1 MAPVGGTGGSR
12 RECPRFP
19 AGTTAPARGA
29 GGCQTLVIADGEWTA
44 EAGSAGAPCL
54 LFEIF
59 YIDFLSWARTPIF
72 ISHFLIF
79 NFTPMISKWST
90 SLPILYNMMLLTIL
104 NMMLKDRNA
113 FEILPLVIVFIYDF
127 TMFTIII
134 IYNTRFQQIFV

>member
-1 MAPVGGTGGSR
+1 MGLGPVQDRMAPVGGTGGSR

-59 YIDFLSWARTPIF
+59 YIDFF
-72 ISHFLIF
+72 ILGSNSNFYLTFF
-79 NFTPMISKWST
+79 NF
-90 SLPILYNMMLLTIL
+90 
-104 NMMLKDRNA
+104 
-113 FEILPLVIVFIYDF
+113 
-127 TMFTIII
+127 
-134 IYNTRFQQIFV
+134 